1 LSNSIIFTGKNIY
14 LSRLIPT
21 IRSFPGTFW
30 AANTLELFERLAYYG
45 IFNLLA
51 LYLTNSPETGA
62 LGFTQ
67 VEKGMIMGIVNAI
80 LYFLPVIT
88 GAIADKFGYKKVL
101 VIAFLILSSGY
112 YLMGQVSSFS
122 SVFLTFFYV
131 AIGASLFKPIIS
143 ATIARTT
150 NEGNASLGFGIFY
163 MIVNIG
169 GLAGPVLA
177 SELREISWNY
187 VFLMSSSSILINLV
201 IVLIFFREPGRQ
213 VNSDSLFKSL
223 ATIFKNIFTVLQDL
237 RFVVFLAIITGA
249 WTVYWQYFYSLPVFM
264 EQWVDTSPLYN
275 AIHSVSPS
283 MALSIGTENGIIL
296 TEKIIVID
304 AFFIVLFQVIVS
316 SIVMKLRPL
325 QSMTFGILINSI
337 GLTLSVL
344 TRNPFFTLLSILIF
358 SLGEMA
364 FSPKILEY
372 IGRIAPKEKAAL
384 YMGTQYLPMAL
395 GNFFGG
401 FIAGSVFNVLAD
413 KYHMIYKLIPQLV
426 GSPKLSNE
434 QLFNHAAQI
443 LNTDAKGLNK
453 ILWETYHPNLFGL
466 VLIGTGILTVIL
478 LYFYDRFMVTKSARK

>member
-1 LSNSIIFTGKNIY
+1 MSRFTAVVRT
-14 LSRLIPT
+14 L
-21 IRSFPGTFW
+21 PGTFW
-30 AANTLELFERLAYYG
+30 AANALELFERLAYYG

-101 VIAFLILSSGY
+101 IIAFLILSSGY
-112 YLMGQVSSFS
+112 YLMGRVSSFG
-122 SVFLTFFYV
+122 SVFITFFYV
-131 AIGASLFKPIIS
+131 AIGAALFKPIIS

-150 NEGNASLGFGIFY
+150 HEGNASLGFGIFY
-163 MIVNIG
+163 MIINIG
-169 GLAGPVLA
+169 GLVGPLLA

-187 VFLMSSSSILINLV
+187 IFLMSSGSILFNLV
-201 IVLIFFREPGRQ
+201 IVLVFFHEPDRQ
-213 VNSDSLFKSL
+213 TNSESLLRSL
-223 ATIFKNIFTVLQDL
+223 GTVFKNIFMVLQDL

-275 AIHSVSPS
+275 ALHSISPVL
-283 MALSIGTENGIIL
+283 AEKVGTSGGIIL
-296 TEKIIVID
+296 TEKIIAMD
-304 AFFIVLFQVIVS
+304 AMFIVLFQVIVS
-316 SIVMKLRPL
+316 SLVMRLRPL

-344 TRNPFFTLLSILIF
+344 TRNPLFTLTSILIF
-358 SLGEMA
+358 SFGEMA

-372 IGRIAPKEKAAL
+372 IGRIAPKDKAAL
-384 YMGTQYLPMAL
+384 YMGTQFLPMAL

-401 FIAGSVFNVLAD
+401 FIAGGVYDLLAD
-413 KYHMIYKLIPQLV
+413 KYQMIRKMLPQLAD
-426 GSPKLSNE
+426 SQSLSND
-434 QLFNHAAQI
+434 QLFHSAAQF
-443 LNTDAKGLNK
+443 LQTDAQGLNK
-453 ILWETYHPNLFGL
+453 ILWEMYHPNLFGI
-466 VLIGTGILTVIL
+466 VLIGIGMITVIL
-478 LYFYDRFMVTKSARK
+478 LFIYDRYMATKNI

>member
-1 LSNSIIFTGKNIY
+1 MT
-14 LSRLIPT
+14 RLTST

-101 VIAFLILSSGY
+101 VLAFLILSSGY

-122 SVFLTFFYV
+122 YVFLTFFYV
-131 AIGASLFKPIIS
+131 AIGASLFKPIIT
-143 ATIARTT
+143 ATIARST

-169 GLAGPVLA
+169 GLVGPLLA

-187 VFLMSSSSILINLV
+187 VFLMSTCSILINLF
-201 IVLIFFREPGRQ
+201 IVLIFYREPGRQ
-213 VNSDSLFKSL
+213 VNSDSLLKSL
-223 ATIFKNIFTVLQDL
+223 GTIFKNIFTVLQDL

-264 EQWVDTSPLYN
+264 EQWVDTSPLFN
-275 AIHSVSPS
+275 AIHSISPS
-283 MALSIGTENGIIL
+283 MAVSIGTEKGIIL
-296 TEKIIVID
+296 TEKIIAMD
-304 AFFIVLFQVIVS
+304 ALCIVLFQVIVS
-316 SIVMKLRPL
+316 SIVMKFRPL

-401 FIAGSVFNVLAD
+401 FIAGGVYDALAD
-413 KYHMIYKLIPQLV
+413 KYTMIHKLIPQLPV
-426 GSPKLSNE
+426 SSTLSND
-434 QLFNHAAQI
+434 QLFTNAAVF
-443 LNTDAKGLNK
+443 LKTDTEGLNK
-453 ILWETYHPNLFGL
+453 ILWETYHPNLFGF
-466 VLIGTGILTVIL
+466 VLIGTGILTVLL
-478 LYFYDRFMVTKSARK
+478 LYFYDRFMVTKPVRK